1 MGRLYKDIGM
11 RGTGKSTRLL
21 KKALTEGCD
30 IAVFNRHAIRT
41 FVDIAALDFG
51 YSPSANADEAY
62 VKGVLIA
69 PVESYVTGKH
79 KNRKRP
85 VLVDEISG
93 CMANLLNN
101 NLAGYTES
109 IEELEGSK
117 WPIK

>member
-1 MGRLYKDIGM
+1 MNKLYKDIGM
-11 RGTGKSTRLL
+11 RGTGKTTRLL
-21 KKALTEGCD
+21 KKALREDCD
-30 IAVFNRHAIRT
+30 IAVFNRKAIQS
-41 FVDIAALDFG
+41 FVNIAALDLG
-51 YSPSANADEAY
+51 YNPSANADEAY
-62 VKGVLIA
+62 VKDVLIA

-93 CMANLLNN
+93 CMAMLLNN

-109 IEELEGSK
+109 IEELEGSD